1 MKLKK
6 TAVLTALSGAFAV
19 GGFIVQILSS
29 QDEEERI
36 ASRAAE
42 ILEEKKS
49 AEE

>member
-1 MKLKK
+1 MKLNK
-6 TAVLTALSGAFAV
+6 TAVLTALSGIFTV
-19 GGFIVQILSS
+19 GGFVVQILSS

-36 ASRAAE
+36 ANRAAE